1 VDTNF
6 SKVELS
12 DTLSVEDQVTSE
24 GEEVTHKKECDATSD
39 GTSQKNMIAYGK
51 PTKLGRTTV

>member
-1 VDTNF
+1 
-6 SKVELS
+6 
-12 DTLSVEDQVTSE
+12 LSVEDQVTSE